1 MFKLATAGSKEA
13 RELAEVSKG
22 NNRPPT
28 PDNKNHRFA
37 KDGFTYRT
45 AYFEDYNGEYY
56 RNTISIGNNGDVAT
70 VYNVGKIKKDLLPN
84 GNIKTILRGSKP
96 NSSSFGKSILPLPE
110 NVNNNFSLSNEG
122 EQRKLDGSGW
132 ISLDYCIK
140 IN

>member
-1 MFKLATAGSKEA
+1 MTKSNICSSLQRQEARKQGSKEA

-56 RNTISIGNNGDVAT
+56 RITISIGNNGDVAT
-70 VYNVGKIKKDLLPN
+70 VYNVGKIKKRLAA
-84 GNIKTILRGSKP
+84 
-96 NSSSFGKSILPLPE
+96 E
-110 NVNNNFSLSNEG
+110 
-122 EQRKLDGSGW
+122 W
-132 ISLDYCIK
+132 
-140 IN
+140 